1 MLNAEQ
7 NSIVFSS
14 LIIIISEY
22 YLVGKFR
29 SKKHEIYARYSW
41 ELQNV

>member
-22 YLVGKFR
+22 YLVGKRREHFAV
-29 SKKHEIYARYSW
+29 KKT
-41 ELQNV
+41 